1 MTAGH
6 LGHTRGACFI
16 SALIC
21 LAIGFAWQALTVHY
35 NRGGNWSALFLMGS
49 RFPVP
54 PALASENPYEFPDS
68 AGYDGQMYHYVA
80 HDPLLRHGFGRYI
93 DSAQLRYRRIL
104 LPASAF
110 LLAGGRQGAI
120 DGCFIA
126 CNLLFLFFGAWWVGR
141 YLVLSGLSPAWSI
154 LFVAT
159 PAAVTSL
166 DRLTVDLSLTALAM
180 GFAYY
185 AKIDSRWRL
194 YAVLVLAGLSRETGL
209 MLIAAYCISRFAQRR
224 FLQAVLYSTA
234 VLPTG
239 LWYLYVNSRTEKI
252 LGTWFRPPLFGIVTW
267 AIHPFHY
274 QYSLAVNAVITTLDY
289 LSMAGI
295 VMACALALL
304 MLFRNPFGHLEI
316 AAAIWA
322 AMALCFN
329 ESFWEDALGGGR
341 VLSAMLIFLIL
352 LNAARLSIV
361 WCLPLIFVSMRTW
374 LQLVS
379 PLLGIVKG
387 MLHR

>member
-1 MTAGH
+1 MAH
-6 LGHTRGACFI
+6 DRRRACII

-35 NRGGNWSALFLMGS
+35 NRDGNWSALFLTGS

-54 PALASENPYEFPDS
+54 PALASENLYVFPDS

-80 HDPLLRHGFGRYI
+80 HDPLLRNGLGKYI

-120 DGCFIA
+120 DACFIA
-126 CNLLFLFFGAWWVGR
+126 SNLLFLFLGAWWLSR
-141 YLVLSGLSPAWSI
+141 YFVLSGLSPLWSI
-154 LFVAT
+154 LFVTT

-185 AKIDSRWRL
+185 AQIEARWRL
-194 YAVLVLAGLSRETGL
+194 YAVLMLAGLSRETGL
-209 MLIAAYCISRFAQRR
+209 ILIAAYCISRLAQRR

-234 VLPTG
+234 VLPTA
-239 LWYLYVNSRTEKI
+239 LWYLYVDSRTEKI
-252 LGTWFRPPLFGIVTW
+252 VGAWFRPPLFGIVNW
-267 AIHPFHY
+267 AIHPFQY
-274 QYSLAVNAVITTLDY
+274 QYSLVVNAVITSLDY

-295 VMACALALL
+295 VMACALALV

-316 AAAIWA
+316 ASALWA
-322 AMALCFN
+322 AMAVCFN
-329 ESFWEDALGGGR
+329 EFFWQDALGGGR
-341 VLSAMLIFLIL
+341 VLSALLVFLIL
-352 LNAARLSIV
+352 RNASRLSIV
-361 WCLPLIFVSMRTW
+361 WCLPLIFVSMRIW
-374 LQLVS
+374 LQLLS
-379 PLLGIVKG
+379 PFLGIVKG
-387 MLHR
+387 VLHHGR

>member
-1 MTAGH
+1 MANNR
-6 LGHTRGACFI
+6 RGACI
-16 SALIC
+16 SSALIC

-35 NRGGNWSALFLMGS
+35 NRGGKWSALFLTGS

-54 PALASENPYEFPDS
+54 PALATENLYVFPDS

-80 HDPLLRHGFGRYI
+80 HDPLLRNGFGKYI

-104 LPASAF
+104 LPAFAF
-110 LLAGGRQGAI
+110 LLAGGRQAAI

-126 CNLLFLFFGAWWVGR
+126 CNLLFLFFGAWWLSR
-141 YLVLSGLSPAWSI
+141 YFVLSGLSPAWSI

-180 GFAYY
+180 GFAYL
-185 AKIDSRWRL
+185 AKIESRWRL

-209 MLIAAYCISRFAQRR
+209 VLIAAYCASQLARHR
-224 FLQAVLYSTA
+224 FLQAMLYSTA
-234 VLPTG
+234 GLPTA

-274 QYSLAVNAVITTLDY
+274 QYSLLVNAVITTLDY

-295 VMACALALL
+295 AMACALAFV
-304 MLFRNPFGHLEI
+304 MLFRNPLGHLEI

-329 ESFWEDALGGGR
+329 EFFWEDALGGGR

-352 LNAARLSIV
+352 RNAARLSMV
-361 WCLPLIFVSMRTW
+361 WCLPLLFVSMRTW
-374 LQLVS
+374 LQLLS
-379 PLLGIVKG
+379 PFLGIVKG
-387 MLHR
+387 ILRQGL

>member
-54 PALASENPYEFPDS
+54 PALASENPYVFPDS

-159 PAAVTSL
+159 PAAVTTL
-166 DRLTVDLSLTALAM
+166 DRLTVDLSLTALAV

-209 MLIAAYCISRFAQRR
+209 MLIAAYCLYVLAQRR
-224 FLQAVLYSTA
+224 LAQAVLFSTA
-234 VLPTG
+234 IVPTA
-239 LWYLYVNSRTEKI
+239 LWYLYVNLHTDEIIGS
-252 LGTWFRPPLFGIVTW
+252 WFQMPMRGIVNW
-267 AIHPFHY
+267 AMHPFHY
-274 QYSLAVNAVITTLDY
+274 QYSALVNGVILTLEY
-289 LSMAGI
+289 LSMAGV
-295 VMACALALL
+295 VMGCVLALL
-304 MLFRNPFGHLEI
+304 LWFRNPIGYLEI
-316 AAAIWA
+316 AMAIWT

-329 ESFWEDALGGGR
+329 ESFYQDALGGGR
-341 VLSAMLIFLIL
+341 VLSALLIFLIL
-352 LNAARLSIV
+352 RN
-361 WCLPLIFVSMRTW
+361 
-374 LQLVS
+374 
-379 PLLGIVKG
+379 
-387 MLHR
+387 